1 MVAVNIEPRSPLEKW
16 VSLWKSTGAG
26 DVLWGQD
33 TDGSTVED
41 YRLLA
46 LGTEIIVDR
55 QGSEIFRS
63 DGAVG
68 YKKLRS
74 EVEKHLQKPTEAGG
88 RTLLEGGVVMEVLFL
103 VAVCCGLPVLVAIG
117 MSLSKKTPKKANEW

>member
-1 MVAVNIEPRSPLEKW
+1 MKVVAVNIEPRSPLEEW
-16 VSLWKSTGAG
+16 VSFWKSTGAG

-33 TDGSTVED
+33 TNGSTVKD

-55 QGSEIFRS
+55 QGQVAFRS

-68 YKKLRS
+68 YKRLRS
-74 EVEKHLQKPTEAGG
+74 EVEK
-88 RTLLEGGVVMEVLFL
+88 LLEG
-103 VAVCCGLPVLVAIG
+103 
-117 MSLSKKTPKKANEW
+117 